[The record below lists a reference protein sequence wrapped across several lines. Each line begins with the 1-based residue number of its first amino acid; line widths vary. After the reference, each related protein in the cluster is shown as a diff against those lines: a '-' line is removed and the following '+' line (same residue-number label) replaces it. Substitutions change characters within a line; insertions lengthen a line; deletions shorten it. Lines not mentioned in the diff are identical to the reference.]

1 MLDKPAS
8 TDAASDL
15 LVRRG
20 EEDHVALERHAGALE
35 REQRHELRDRRAL
48 HVEGAAPPGVPVP
61 HDARE
66 RVDPP
71 GLMPREPDAQMAEQH
86 AGPRAAI
93 SRSAAVRDRRARLW
107 L

>member
-1 MLDKPAS
+1 MIRRPPRSTLFPYTTLFRSVEEELGVLDVVAVMLDKPAS

-35 REQRHELRDRRAL
+35 REQRHELRDRLAL
-48 HVEGAAPPGVPVP
+48 HIERAASPDVPVL

-66 RVDPP
+66 RVEI
-71 GLMPREPDAQMAEQH
+71 G
-86 AGPRAAI
+86 RAH
-93 SRSAAVRDRRARLW
+93 V
-107 L
+107 